1 MAQFPF
7 PETELHKQGFR
18 YIAGLDEVGRGCIAG
33 PVVAAACILP
43 QDHSIVGLRDSKKIS
58 GKQRESLYEHICSQ
72 ALSFSVASV
81 SAKEV
86 DLLNIHQASLKAM
99 KIALTTLSLTPEYLL
114 IDGKFTL
121 DGVILPQKAI
131 VKGDDLSPCIAA
143 ASILAKVTRDHI
155 MVASQADYPGFS
167 FLSHK
172 GYGTKKHYE
181 ELSVHGAS
189 PFHRKSFKGVE

>member
-1 MAQFPF
+1 LALHPF
-7 PETELHKQGFR
+7 PETEIYAQGFR
-18 YIAGLDEVGRGCIAG
+18 YVAGLDEVGRGCIAG

-43 QDHSIVGLRDSKKIS
+43 QEHCIVGLRDSKKLS
-58 GKQRESLYEHICSQ
+58 GKQRESLYEQICSQ

-81 SAKEV
+81 SAEEV
-86 DLLNIHQASLKAM
+86 DRINIHRASLKAM
-99 KIALTTLSLTPEYLL
+99 SIALATLSLSPEYLL
-114 IDGKFTL
+114 IDGIFTL
-121 DGVILPQKAI
+121 ADVKLPQKAI

-143 ASILAKVTRDHI
+143 ASILAKVSRDHL
-155 MVASQADYPGFS
+155 MVASQADYPEFS

-189 PFHRKSFKGVE
+189 PLHRKSFKGVE